1 MCPWRSII
9 SYFWCSSSLCLAF
22 QGLMVHYLQNF
33 LFFLYCFDLSI
44 KLSIELRDLELKGTS
59 IPSSYLWNLLCQINA
74 QIINLQNFFGR
85 TSMMIWNKEGLFHHL
100 FFLTCIIH
108 SVTDDW
114 HFCFSYITCSIL
126 KPNANCLYYCVEF
139 DIETRLHQ
147 EIYYKVLLKLCLIL
161 EYKLNLIRLR
171 YSWWL

>member
-59 IPSSYLWNLLCQINA
+59 IPSRYLWNLLCQINA

-85 TSMMIWNKEGLFHHL
+85 TSMMIWNKEGLFHHISFFWLVL
-100 FFLTCIIH
+100 FTQSLMTDIFVFLTLPVLYWNPMLIVYII
-108 SVTDDW
+108 
-114 HFCFSYITCSIL
+114 
-126 KPNANCLYYCVEF
+126 
-139 DIETRLHQ
+139 
-147 EIYYKVLLKLCLIL
+147 VLSLT
-161 EYKLNLIRLR
+161 
-171 YSWWL
+171 